1 MILYNHKRK
10 GDKNNM
16 KNFPNEICFDMD
28 GTIADLYS
36 VENWLPK
43 LRAEDASPYIEAAP
57 MWDMVEL
64 AEVLRELQAHGVVIT
79 VITWLSKDSTESYKK
94 AVRDAK
100 REWLERYDF
109 PFDHFHG
116 VQYGAT
122 KADSVRRYT
131 DNAWLID
138 DNAKVRQGWH
148 LGEAI
153 DPTEVDIISLFE
165 SLI

>member
-1 MILYNHKRK
+1 
-10 GDKNNM
+10 M

-43 LRAEDASPYIEAAP
+43 LRAEDASPYMEASP
-57 MWDMVEL
+57 MWDMAEL
-64 AEVLRELQAHGVVIT
+64 AKVLRELQAHGVVIT

-94 AVRDAK
+94 TVRDAK
-100 REWLERYDF
+100 KEWLEKYDF

-122 KADSVRRYT
+122 KADSVRKYT
-131 DNAWLID
+131 NNAWLID

-153 DPTEVDIISLFE
+153 DPAEVDIIRLFE

>member
-1 MILYNHKRK
+1 
-10 GDKNNM
+10 M
-16 KNFPNEICFDMD
+16 KIIITPNEICFDMD
-28 GTIADLYS
+28 GTIANLYA
-36 VENWLPK
+36 VENWLAK
-43 LRAEDASPYIEAAP
+43 LRAEDASPYLDAQP
-57 MWDMVEL
+57 MWDMEAL
-64 AEVLRELQAHGVVIT
+64 ADILRQLQKQGITIT
-79 VITWLSKDSTESYKK
+79 VITWLAKDSTAEYKK
-94 AVRDAK
+94 AVREAK
-100 REWLERYDF
+100 LDWLKKYDF

-122 KADSVRRYT
+122 KADSVRKFT

-153 DPTEVDIISLFE
+153 DPTACDIIKLFE